1 MSNLEQQHAEEPETS
16 FFASQT
22 APNGENRI
30 QFFLNMRPLSLKQSL
45 LTNLTAMAMAITM
58 NNDSI
63 SMTAVSLPH
72 EQYRKKDFF
81 KILNDLC
88 RLHSL
93 LVLLPLHHRRCY
105 HVIQAEFTYMCLH
118 LQTLTC
124 ITAIMFR
131 VPVFLAMSQPT
142 SQGIQ
147 LKRAIKVN
155 MFHPL

>member
-1 MSNLEQQHAEEPETS
+1 MD
-16 FFASQT
+16 
-22 APNGENRI
+22 I
-30 QFFLNMRPLSLKQSL
+30 I
-45 LTNLTAMAMAITM
+45 ITM

-63 SMTAVSLPH
+63 SMTAVSLPYD
-72 EQYRKKDFF
+72 QYRKKDFF

-93 LVLLPLHHRRCY
+93 PVLLLLHHRRCY

-124 ITAIMFR
+124 ITAAMFR
-131 VPVFLAMSQPT
+131 VLVFLATSQPT